1 MAITMIRQ
9 DLILHFLVAFFL
21 ATVATAWLPPYT
33 ALIVAF
39 VAGLLKEI
47 YDIKK
52 TGFDWKDLVLTT
64 AGGFIAFWL
73 RLIE

>member
-1 MAITMIRQ
+1 MIRT
-9 DLILHFLVAFFL
+9 DYILHFLAGFFL
-21 ATVATAWLPPYT
+21 ATIVTTWLPPYT